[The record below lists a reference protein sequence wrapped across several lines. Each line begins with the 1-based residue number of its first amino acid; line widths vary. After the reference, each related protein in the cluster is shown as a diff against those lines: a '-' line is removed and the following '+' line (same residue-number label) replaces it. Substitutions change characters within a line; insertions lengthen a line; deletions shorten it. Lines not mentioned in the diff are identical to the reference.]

1 MVSLVVFDMF
11 VGLSED
17 DAFEAISFLFLSI
30 LGVGLL
36 LLAVAI
42 DVQYY
47 FLLASTSGGG
57 LTLRVIY
64 ADLVANSLCL
74 LRIFFCWVRYLFYDL
89 QAELIDLT
97 FHYTETLDGTLLDLG
112 GVGGISGGGVI

>member
-1 MVSLVVFDMF
+1 MTSPGYADLLSFLQVRGISVAEVLGLTTCIVGLIMFDLF

-17 DAFEAISFLFLSI
+17 DAFEAISFLFLGI

-74 LRIFFCWVRYLFYDL
+74 LRIFFC
-89 QAELIDLT
+89 
-97 FHYTETLDGTLLDLG
+97 
-112 GVGGISGGGVI
+112 